1 MAEDGDQGQDKSFEP
16 TERKLD
22 QAREKG
28 DVPRSI
34 DVNAAAAYLAFLG
47 MLLTLGAAAAEQFTQ
62 AAMVFLGSVD
72 RLEGRILGPGG
83 LALAGWLTGK
93 AALATAPVFLAPAAA
108 VLASLLAQR
117 AIVASTEKLK
127 PKLSRIDPI
136 EVAGNKF
143 GPTGIVEFLKSA
155 AKMALIS
162 TALWWWLIAHAE
174 QLVRTAGMEARALPS
189 ELSRMGVS
197 LLTLVAAI
205 SVAIAAVDFLW
216 QRYDHA
222 RKLRMSLEDL
232 RKESKE
238 VDGDPYMK
246 QARRARAEAIATN
259 QMLQQVP
266 KADVVIV
273 NPTHYAVAL
282 KWDRK
287 PGAAPRCVAK
297 GVDAVAAQIRA
308 RAMEAGVP
316 IHRDPPTARTLHATV
331 DLGKEVHPDHYRAVA
346 AAIRFAEDIRR
357 RAREQGFR
365 PRPRAD

>member
-1 MAEDGDQGQDKSFEP
+1 MAEEGDQGQEKSFEP
-16 TERKLD
+16 TERKLE

-28 DVPRSI
+28 DVARSI
-34 DVNAAAAYLAFLG
+34 DVNAAAAYLAFLA
-47 MLLTLGAAAAEQFTQ
+47 MLLTLGGASATAFTE

-83 LALAGWLTGK
+83 LQLGGWLTAK
-93 AALATAPVFLAPAAA
+93 AALATAPMFLFPAAA
-108 VLASLLAQR
+108 VLVSLLAQR
-117 AIVASTEKLK
+117 AIVASTDKLK

-155 AKMALIS
+155 VKMALIS

-174 QLVRTAGMEARALPS
+174 QLVRTTGMDARALPG

-197 LLTLVAAI
+197 LLSLIAAI
-205 SVAIAAVDFLW
+205 AVAIGAVDYLW
-216 QRYDHA
+216 QRFDHA

-232 RKESKE
+232 KKESKE
-238 VDGDPYMK
+238 VEGDPYMK

-259 QMLQQVP
+259 QMLREVP
-266 KADVVIV
+266 KSDVVIV

-287 PGAAPRCVAK
+287 PGSAPRCVAK
-297 GVDAVAAQIRA
+297 GVDAVAAQIRV
-308 RAMEAGVP
+308 RAIEAGVP
-316 IHRDPPTARTLHATV
+316 IHRDPPTARMLHAAV
-331 DLGKEVHPDHYRAVA
+331 DLGKEIHPDHYRAVA

-365 PRPRAD
+365 PRPPKE